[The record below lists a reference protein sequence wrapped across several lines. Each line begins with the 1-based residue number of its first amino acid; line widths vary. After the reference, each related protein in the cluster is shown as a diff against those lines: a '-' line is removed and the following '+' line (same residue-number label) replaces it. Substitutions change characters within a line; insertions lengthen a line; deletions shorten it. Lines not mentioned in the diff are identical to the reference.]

1 VIKNNNLN
9 NKIIIFGNGFSGS
22 YLIKKA
28 LAFSSNIFV
37 ISRFPL
43 KQEIENVTFLDFNDV
58 EIVSKQLNDSIVIST
73 VSPDN
78 NGQDPVLAKYNFFF
92 KSSNSYFGYISST
105 SVYGEGTLFEDSKT
119 EPNSQRGKNRVIV
132 EKEWLKICKSIK
144 IFRSGGI
151 YGQHRH
157 PMIKYLNGNSEVI
170 TKINHYANRIHVED
184 LANIIL
190 LSLIKKIPSKIINLT
205 DQNAM
210 SAIEAISFV
219 AEYLKLN
226 KPIPI
231 NYKEANIS
239 EMAKSFFNTS
249 RIIRSK
255 VINNELDYIFLYPD
269 YKLAL
274 LKLTN
279 ELIEI
284 RKREFK

>member
-1 VIKNNNLN
+1 MIKNNNSN

-22 YLIKKA
+22 YIIKKA

-43 KQEIENVTFLDFNDV
+43 KQEIDNVTFLDFNDV
-58 EIVSKQLNDSIVIST
+58 EIVSKQLNNSIVIST
-73 VSPDN
+73 ASPDN
-78 NGQDPVLAKYNFFF
+78 KGQDPVLATYKSFF

-157 PMIKYLNGNSEVI
+157 PMIKYLNGKSEVI
-170 TKINHYANRIHVED
+170 SKLNHYANRIHVED

-190 LSLIKKIPSKIINLT
+190 LSLIKKISSKIINLT

-210 SAIEAISFV
+210 SALEAISFV
-219 AEYLKLN
+219 AESLKLN

-239 EMAKSFFNTS
+239 EMAKSFFDTS

-255 VINNELDYIFLYPD
+255 VIKNELEYIFLYPD

-274 LKLTN
+274 LKLTK

-284 RKREFK
+284 RKRELK

>member
-1 VIKNNNLN
+1 MITNNNSN
-9 NKIIIFGNGFSGS
+9 IKIIIFGNGFSGS
-22 YLIKKA
+22 YIIKKA

-78 NGQDPVLAKYNFFF
+78 NGQDPFLAKYNFFF

-105 SVYGEGTLFEDSKT
+105 SVYGEGTLFEDSKI

-157 PMIKYLNGNSEVI
+157 PMIKYLNGKSEVI
-170 TKINHYANRIHVED
+170 TKLNHYANRIHVED

-210 SAIEAISFV
+210 SALEAISFV
-219 AEYLKLN
+219 AESLKLN

-239 EMAKSFFNTS
+239 EMAKSFFDTS

-255 VINNELDYIFLYPD
+255 VINNELEYIFLYPD

-274 LKLTN
+274 LKLTK
-279 ELIEI
+279 ELMEI
-284 RKREFK
+284 RKRELK